1 MRVKNLICLSG
12 VAIVVSAGTAT
23 AAPATVTLSGAG
35 STVVAPLISEWAT
48 QFQTFDGD
56 SVSYDQVGS
65 QSAVDYISS
74 GAVDFA
80 ATDSPLSAAQTRVCP
95 ECVQIPWTLTAIGIG
110 YDVPSIGNR
119 LRLTGRVLAQIYL
132 GQITNWNDPRIKTL
146 NPGVSLPTLRI
157 TPVYTNAS
165 GDTYNF
171 TEYLDRVSSAWR
183 SRVGYGETV
192 SFPTGTAAD
201 GSAGVTAVLESTRG
215 AIAFVGTAYLIRH
228 GLPAAAL
235 QNAAGNYEYP
245 NLTNIKRAAASV
257 TKVPADNAIQLVD
270 PPRSARAAY
279 PISTFG
285 FVVVSRKTSPSHRA
299 ALKKWLTFAI
309 GFGQRLGQNLD
320 FAPIP
325 SVVQKA
331 ANASVRNWSG

>member
-1 MRVKNLICLSG
+1 LRVKNLICLSG

-23 AAPATVTLSGAG
+23 AAPAIVTLSGAG

-119 LRLTGRVLAQIYL
+119 LWLNGRVLAQIYL

-171 TEYLDRVSSAWR
+171 TE
-183 SRVGYGETV
+183 
-192 SFPTGTAAD
+192 
-201 GSAGVTAVLESTRG
+201 
-215 AIAFVGTAYLIRH
+215 
-228 GLPAAAL
+228 
-235 QNAAGNYEYP
+235 
-245 NLTNIKRAAASV
+245 
-257 TKVPADNAIQLVD
+257 
-270 PPRSARAAY
+270 
-279 PISTFG
+279 
-285 FVVVSRKTSPSHRA
+285 
-299 ALKKWLTFAI
+299 
-309 GFGQRLGQNLD
+309 
-320 FAPIP
+320 
-325 SVVQKA
+325 
-331 ANASVRNWSG
+331 